1 MNAFEK
7 WKKFCGHDIERSITY
22 WFENEEVVMNPMD
35 MLSLFVFEI
44 AKKVGNLYPLTKCE
58 F

>member
-1 MNAFEK
+1 MHLKSEGSFVVMILK
-7 WKKFCGHDIERSITY
+7 DLFTY
-22 WFENEEVVMNPMD
+22 WFENEEVIMKPMD

-44 AKKVGNLYPLTKCE
+44 AKKVGNLYLPTKCE

>member
-1 MNAFEK
+1 MILK
-7 WKKFCGHDIERSITY
+7 DPLHIG
-22 WFENEEVVMNPMD
+22 FENEEVVMKHMD

-44 AKKVGNLYPLTKCE
+44 PKKVGNLYLPIKYG

>member
-1 MNAFEK
+1 MK
-7 WKKFCGHDIERSITY
+7 
-22 WFENEEVVMNPMD
+22 PMD

-44 AKKVGNLYPLTKCE
+44 VKKVGNLYPPTKCE

>member
-7 WKKFCGHDIERSITY
+7 WRKFYGHDIERSITY
-22 WFENEEVVMNPMD
+22 WFKNEEAVMKPMD

-44 AKKVGNLYPLTKCE
+44 AKKVGNLYLPTKCE